1 MKTDADLIRAAR
13 HDADAF
19 GELYRRHA
27 EAIHAWFRRRAGARS
42 AEDLTAETFA
52 QAVLSL
58 RRFRDDA
65 DGSAAPWLFG
75 IARNLLARS
84 HERQAVETRARRKLG
99 MPTRSDDPGFD
110 EVDERAG
117 AQRLAGPLDAALARL
132 PAGQREALELRV
144 VDELPYRDVASTLE
158 CSEPAARLRVM
169 RALDSLTRMLKEARP

>member
-1 MKTDADLIRAAR
+1 MKTDADLIKAAR

-27 EAIHAWFRRRAGARS
+27 EAIHTWFRRRAGARS

-75 IARNLLARS
+75 IARNLLARM

-99 MPTRSDDPGFD
+99 MPIRGEDPGFD
-110 EVDERAG
+110 AADERASAG
-117 AQRLAGPLDAALARL
+117 RLAGALDDALAQL
-132 PAGQREALELRV
+132 PTGQREALELRV
-144 VDELPYRDVASTLE
+144 VDELPYRQVATSLG

-169 RALDSLTRMLKEARP
+169 RALDSLTRLLKEARP

>member
-1 MKTDADLIRAAR
+1 MQTDAELIRAAR
-13 HDADAF
+13 QNADAF

-27 EAIHAWFRRRAGARS
+27 EAIHSWFRRRADGRDTD
-42 AEDLTAETFA
+42 DLTAETFA
-52 QAVLSL
+52 QAALSL

-75 IARNLLARS
+75 IARNLLARQ
-84 HERQAVETRARRKLG
+84 HERKGIETRARRKLG
-99 MPTRSDDPGFD
+99 MPIRSEEPGFD
-110 EVDERAG
+110 EVDERARADG
-117 AQRLAGPLDAALARL
+117 LAAPLDTALARL

-144 VDELPYRDVASTLE
+144 VDELPYRDVASTLG